1 VRLSALELISFEIKN
16 KQLAGNVA
24 ELGVYKGKFARY
36 INQYFSDRT
45 LYLFDTFEGFNE
57 ADVSKEKKE
66 GFSSEEQNFSDTSVE
81 SVLQQMPFPE
91 KCKPYKGFFPASA
104 KGVDD
109 QFVFV
114 SLDADLYDPLYAGLQ
129 FFYPKLFSAA

>member
-1 VRLSALELISFEIKN
+1 MWLSWVCIKEN
-16 KQLAGNVA
+16 LPG
-24 ELGVYKGKFARY
+24 
-36 INQYFSDRT
+36 IDQYFSDRT

-66 GFSSEEQNFSDTSVE
+66 GFSSGEQNFSDTSVE

-91 KCKPYKGFFPASA
+91 KYKPYKGFFPASA

-109 QFVFV
+109 RFVFV